1 MVGEVKKLPRA
12 LDASLARMSGPPFTD
27 RGRSGILGISSI
39 GDPLGERNN
48 TISHGKGLEMPD
60 LMIDVEGLVK
70 AYGRDKLVLDG
81 VSFSVAIGEFMV
93 VHGSSGCGKT
103 TLLNILGGLDRPT
116 SGRVTIDGIGLSGL
130 SEDELANM
138 RLNTLGFVFQDFN
151 LLLDLTVRE
160 NIALPLKFSGGRD
173 HGRVD
178 ELLDQFEISEI
189 ADEKANRIS
198 GGEAQRAA
206 IARAM
211 ANRPKM
217 LLADEPTGNLDKE
230 NARNVI
236 RLFEKASRELNVTV
250 ILATHDPELVL
261 SAQSRMHLCRGKAIL
276 SPPRP

>member
-1 MVGEVKKLPRA
+1 
-12 LDASLARMSGPPFTD
+12 
-27 RGRSGILGISSI
+27 
-39 GDPLGERNN
+39 
-48 TISHGKGLEMPD
+48 MPA

-81 VSFSVAIGEFMV
+81 VTFSVAAGEFMV

-116 SGRVTIDGIGLSGL
+116 SGKVTIDGIDLSGL
-130 SEDELANM
+130 SEDELADM

-160 NIALPLKFSGGRD
+160 NVALPLEFSGERD
-173 HGRVD
+173 HDRV
-178 ELLDQFEISEI
+178 EQLLDQFEISDI

-211 ANRPKM
+211 ANKPKM

-230 NARNVI
+230 NASNVI
-236 RLFEKASRELNVTV
+236 GLFERARRELNVTV
-250 ILATHDPELVL
+250 VLATHDPGLVQ
-261 SAQSRMHLCRGKAIL
+261 STQSRMHLCQGKAL
-276 SPPRP
+276 FSPPRA